1 MSDELTSQLKE
12 LAQDGETPPP
22 VPGAQIRLRA
32 VRRRR
37 RRRTAAAVAGACAAT
52 ALALVLALNLGGG
65 DSTDRHQP
73 PATRPTATPTTPA
86 APDATVDLSRR
97 VLTAAGRTLPI
108 SSGTEQLPTP
118 TGRMKVTAKEAAKV
132 VPASNVGI
140 QDNAY
145 TVKLPW
151 VLELVATDRSAT
163 TFIGALTYDE
173 KAPGAYDRTDG
184 WIGLR
189 PTDAKWLYE
198 QLRLGAV
205 VDIEGATP
213 TATPTATP
221 DSEISAQVSAGTT
234 GG

>member
-1 MSDELTSQLKE
+1 VSDELTSQLKE
-12 LAQDGETPPP
+12 LAQKGETPPP

-52 ALALVLALNLGGG
+52 ALALVHALNLGGG

-73 PATRPTATPTTPA
+73 PATRPTGTPTTPA

-108 SSGTEQLPTP
+108 SSGTEPLPTP

-132 VPASNVGI
+132 VPASNVGV
-140 QDNAY
+140 QNDAY

-151 VLELVATDRSAT
+151 VIELASTDGSAT

-189 PTDAKWLYE
+189 PKDAKWLYG

-213 TATPTATP
+213 TATPE
-221 DSEISAQVSAGTT
+221 SEISAQVSAGTT

>member
-65 DSTDRHQP
+65 DGTDRHQP

-140 QDNAY
+140 QDDAY

-189 PTDAKWLYE
+189 PKDAKWLYG

-205 VDIEGATP
+205 IDIEGATP
-213 TATPTATP
+213 TATPS
-221 DSEISAQVSAGTT
+221 SEISAQVSAGTT